1 MNLIYF
7 LLVLLDQVKLLVRL
21 IFELVPDK
29 RTSVIVEPPRRGG
42 GPITFIFRSVMFVD
56 SLEFYS
62 DKLVIFF
69 ILYKIIL
76 PGGSSCQILV
86 IFSFCGGSGGG
97 YEVKL
102 DPGYL

>member
-29 RTSVIVEPPRRGG
+29 RTSVIVEPPRGG

-69 ILYKIIL
+69 ILYKIIFGQVTL
-76 PGGSSCQILV
+76 LGPIKQ
-86 IFSFCGGSGGG
+86 
-97 YEVKL
+97 VKNK
-102 DPGYL
+102 

>member
-29 RTSVIVEPPRRGG
+29 RTSVIVEPPRGG

-86 IFSFCGGSGGG
+86 IFVEGVV
-97 YEVKL
+97 EAMK
-102 DPGYL
+102 

>member
-1 MNLIYF
+1 
-7 LLVLLDQVKLLVRL
+7 
-21 IFELVPDK
+21 VPDK
-29 RTSVIVEPPRRGG
+29 RTSVIVEPPRGG

-86 IFSFCGGSGGG
+86 IFSFCGGSGEAYRNKILMNLQTSLTG
-97 YEVKL
+97 K
-102 DPGYL
+102 